1 MPADRES
8 VQHSAD
14 SSSNTSPSIK
24 GRSAITP
31 RALEE
36 RPPAEGAKTQNGATE
51 VRTSARLLEGA
62 GQDRAGEDSMAA
74 TKAARNANSS
84 LTSTLNDA
92 PLPSLE
98 SLIVAADSP
107 IPQTDLCHSN
117 GG

>member
-1 MPADRES
+1 
-8 VQHSAD
+8 
-14 SSSNTSPSIK
+14 
-24 GRSAITP
+24 
-31 RALEE
+31 
-36 RPPAEGAKTQNGATE
+36 
-51 VRTSARLLEGA
+51 
-62 GQDRAGEDSMAA
+62 MAA